1 MECDVDGLLLRYVN
15 DLEYKR
21 NKYYWSYMYI
31 LNNEK
36 VLNILIYQFDCQ
48 SLYFLKIKLFFKLY
62 IVINFLKKIKRIKK
76 KLMKDFKKYF

>member
-36 VLNILIYQFDCQ
+36 VLNILSYQFDCQ
-48 SLYFLKIKLFFKLY
+48 SFILFIKLN
-62 IVINFLKKIKRIKK
+62 NFLNYIQLLI
-76 KLMKDFKKYF
+76 F

>member
-21 NKYYWSYMYI
+21 NKYYQNYI

-48 SLYFLKIKLFFKLY
+48 SFIFFMKLN
-62 IVINFLKKIKRIKK
+62 NFLNYIQLLI
-76 KLMKDFKKYF
+76 F